1 MENYYLKLT
10 SNIIAGFLIAM
21 GILIFLPSCILLFVY
36 DELLVLFVTILLFS
50 IPFLIWGFVIKGRKF
65 MCNNERFEAVGCV
78 EEVQNGYE
86 EIKVKIPMLTLRW
99 DSIKSYSYKAGFAGG
114 YIIVNTLDDKKYHI
128 KAAYMIPTK
137 SVTESGGYRAIL
149 EQFESRFETTNT
161 VTEQVKKQH
170 IWGIVAIIIA
180 ILLLILRSL

>member
-36 DELLVLFVTILLFS
+36 DELSVLFVTILLFS
-50 IPFLIWGFVIKGRKF
+50 IPFLIWGFMIRGRKF
-65 MCNNERFEAVGCV
+65 MCNNEQFEAVGCV

-86 EIKVKIPMLTLRW
+86 EIKVKIPLLTLRW

-128 KAAYMIPTK
+128 KIAYMK
-137 SVTESGGYRAIL
+137 SASGGYLSIL
-149 EQFESRFETTNT
+149 ELFTSRFETTDT
-161 VTEQVKKQH
+161 VTKQVKKQYK
-170 IWGIVAIIIA
+170 WGMVGSIIVF
-180 ILLLILRSL
+180 LLMILRLL